1 MDLRDIEITDELKA
15 LLNRKDETGDIFR
28 ATQTLRQ
35 EMKTVIRAIEETTEN
50 IVTNTNSLSNA
61 TQDTSQAINDVAKT
75 VEELAD
81 ASMGQAEDAEKGSIV
96 LSKLADEIKLAVD
109 DGEIVIDSSMKAQ
122 GINEASSK
130 SMEAMMEKFHMSKES
145 TNKVAENV
153 NSLLEKFQFIG
164 NILNTIMNISEQ
176 TNLLALNAA
185 IEAARAG
192 EAGRGFA
199 VVAEEIRKLSEE
211 TGNATKNIEGI
222 LNDIGLEIESTIV

>member
-130 SMEAMMEKFHMSKES
+130 SMEAMMEKFH
-145 TNKVAENV
+145 
-153 NSLLEKFQFIG
+153 
-164 NILNTIMNISEQ
+164 
-176 TNLLALNAA
+176 
-185 IEAARAG
+185 
-192 EAGRGFA
+192 
-199 VVAEEIRKLSEE
+199 
-211 TGNATKNIEGI
+211 
-222 LNDIGLEIESTIV
+222 